1 MMKNIGWDG
10 YQIFL
15 IVARQGGL
23 TGAAQ
28 ATGLSPATVG
38 RRILQLEEAVGR
50 SLFSRSQAGYAL
62 TADGQVLFDELRDM
76 EAAVRRVES
85 WRQESAGQVTVRI
98 ALGTWVGL
106 LVSEN
111 FRAIC
116 TERDNIRIDLSMA
129 ERRAPLSHR
138 ENDIGM
144 RAFEPDEP
152 NLASRFISE
161 VAYAAYTQKNG
172 PNFDRWIAVQESEA
186 ISNYLRWPHQNRLG
200 EIVATVNRP
209 RSLVD
214 LARTGAGLVV
224 LPCFIGDLDPMLE
237 RAGEEIAELRHKQWL
252 VTNNDDR
259 NRREIRLVYDRLV
272 RLLKSHVDVFAGKRP
287 SRTS

>member
-1 MMKNIGWDG
+1 MKNVSWDS

-15 IVARQGGL
+15 VVARQGGL
-23 TGAAQ
+23 TGAAR

-38 RRILQLEEAVGR
+38 RRILQLEETIGR
-50 SLFSRSQAGYAL
+50 SLFNRSQTGYAL
-62 TADGQVLFDELRDM
+62 TSDGQVLFDELREM
-76 EAAVRRVES
+76 EAAVRRVEN
-85 WRQESAGQVTVRI
+85 WRQESGGTVTVRL
-98 ALGTWVGL
+98 AFGTWIGL

-116 TERDNIRIDLSMA
+116 TERDNFRIELSMA

-152 NLASRFISE
+152 NLASRYVSD
-161 VAYAAYTQKNG
+161 VAYAAYRLRNG
-172 PNFDRWIAVQESEA
+172 PHFDRWIAVHETEA
-186 ISNYLRWPHQNRLG
+186 ISSYLRWPHRNRSG
-200 EIVATVNRP
+200 GIVATVNRP

-214 LARTGAGLVV
+214 LARAGGGLAV
-224 LPCFIGDLDPMLE
+224 LPCFIGDLDPTLE
-237 RAGEEIAELRHKQWL
+237 RAGDEIGELRHKQWL

-259 NRREIRLVYDRLV
+259 SRPEIRIVLDRLV
-272 RLLKSHVDVFAGKRP
+272 KLLKSHADVFAGKRP
-287 SRTS
+287 SRMN

>member
-1 MMKNIGWDG
+1 MKNIGWDG

-62 TADGQVLFDELRDM
+62 TAEGQVLFDELRDM
-76 EAAVRRVES
+76 EAAVRRVEN

-98 ALGTWVGL
+98 ALGTWIGL

-116 TERDNIRIDLSMA
+116 TERDNIRIELSMA
-129 ERRAPLSHR
+129 EQRAPLSHR

-152 NLASRFISE
+152 NLASLFVSE
-161 VAYAAYTQKNG
+161 VAYAAYRQKNG
-172 PNFDRWIAVQESEA
+172 PRFSRWIAVHESEA
-186 ISNYLRWPHQNRLG
+186 ISNYLRWPHRVWPG

-214 LARTGAGLVV
+214 LARAGAGLVV

-259 NRREIRLVYDRLV
+259 SRREIRLIYDRLIK
-272 RLLKSHVDVFAGKRP
+272 LLKSHVDVFDGKRP
-287 SRTS
+287 SRNV

>member
-1 MMKNIGWDG
+1 MKNIAWDG

-38 RRILQLEEAVGR
+38 RRILQLEEAIGR
-50 SLFSRSQAGYAL
+50 ALFSRSQSGYTL
-62 TADGQVLFDELRDM
+62 TTDGQVLFDELRDM
-76 EAAVRRVES
+76 EAAVRRVET

-98 ALGTWVGL
+98 ALGTWIGM

-116 TERDNIRIDLSMA
+116 TERDTIRIELTMA
-129 ERRAPLSHR
+129 ERRAQLSHR

-152 NLASRFISE
+152 NLAARLIGE
-161 VAYAAYTQKNG
+161 VAYAAYRQKNSSHL
-172 PNFDRWIAVQESEA
+172 DRWIAVQEEDA
-186 ISNYLRWPHQNRLG
+186 ISNYLRWPHRNRPA
-200 EIVATVNRP
+200 EIAVTVNRP
-209 RSLVD
+209 RSLAD
-214 LARTGAGLVV
+214 LARAGAGLAV
-224 LPCFIGDLDPMLE
+224 LPCFVGDLDPMLE
-237 RAGEEIAELRHKQWL
+237 RAGDEIGELRHRQWL
-252 VTNNDDR
+252 VANNDDR
-259 NRREIRLVYDRLV
+259 SRREIRLVYDRLV
-272 RLLKSHVDVFAGKRP
+272 KLLKSHVDVFAGKRP
-287 SRTS
+287 SRTG

>member
-1 MMKNIGWDG
+1 MKNVPWDS

-28 ATGLSPATVG
+28 STGLSPATIG
-38 RRILQLEEAVGR
+38 RRILQLEETIGR
-50 SLFSRSQAGYAL
+50 SLFNRSQTGYTL
-62 TADGQVLFDELRDM
+62 TAEGQVLFDELREM
-76 EAAVRRVES
+76 EAAVRRVEN
-85 WRQESAGQVTVRI
+85 WRQEGGGLVTVRV
-98 ALGTWVGL
+98 AMGTWVGL

-116 TERDNIRIDLSMA
+116 TERDNFRIELSMA

-152 NLASRFISE
+152 NLASRYIGE
-161 VAYAAYTQKNG
+161 VAYAAYHRKST
-172 PNFDRWIAVQESEA
+172 PHFDRWIAVHESEA
-186 ISNYLRWPHQNRLG
+186 ISGYLRWPHQNRATQ
-200 EIVATVNRP
+200 IVTTVNRP
-209 RSLVD
+209 RSLLD
-214 LARTGAGLVV
+214 LARAGVGIAV
-224 LPCFIGDLDPMLE
+224 LPCFVGDLDPMLE
-237 RAGEEIAELRHKQWL
+237 REGDEIGDLRHKQWL

-259 NRREIRLVYDRLV
+259 SRREIRVIADRLAK
-272 RLLKSHVDVFAGKRP
+272 LLKSHVDVFAGKRP
-287 SRTS
+287 SKTG